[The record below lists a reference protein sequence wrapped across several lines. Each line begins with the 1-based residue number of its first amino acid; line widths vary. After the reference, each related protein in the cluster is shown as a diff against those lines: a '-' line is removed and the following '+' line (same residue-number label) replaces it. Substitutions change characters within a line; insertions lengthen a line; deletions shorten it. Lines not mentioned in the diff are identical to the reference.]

1 MLRSANDNDLAFIG
15 DKKRIQAQK
24 FTSCRHRGF
33 NGNVFFIKQNADT
46 AFNAGKFAD
55 AQKLYSE
62 AAKNLGEET
71 LAGRAKIGMAMSAIS
86 AGDSAKG
93 MEALEK
99 VYKEGSVYSAQA
111 GYLLGLAKVQNGKV
125 DEAKNLFKEISS
137 NNNNGVF
144 ALLANQ
150 ELSNLN

>member
-1 MLRSANDNDLAFIG
+1 MYKASDADTLAAAYAAANTPEKLAEFAKDHNG
-15 DKKRIQAQK
+15 TTLAGVAQL
-24 FTSCRHRGF
+24 
-33 NGNVFFIKQNADT
+33 QNADS

-62 AAKNLGEET
+62 AAKNLGSET
-71 LAGRAKIGMAMSAIS
+71 LAKIGEAMSAIS
-86 AGDSAKG
+86 AGDTAKG
-93 MEALEK
+93 MEALDK
-99 VYKEGSVYSAQA
+99 IYKEGSVYSAQA
-111 GYLLGLAKVQNGKV
+111 GYLLGLAKVQNGKI
-125 DEAKNLFKEISS
+125 DEAKNLFKELSS

>member
-1 MLRSANDNDLAFIG
+1 M
-15 DKKRIQAQK
+15 QK
-24 FTSCRHRGF
+24 PT
-33 NGNVFFIKQNADT
+33 
-46 AFNAGKFAD
+46 FNAGKFAD